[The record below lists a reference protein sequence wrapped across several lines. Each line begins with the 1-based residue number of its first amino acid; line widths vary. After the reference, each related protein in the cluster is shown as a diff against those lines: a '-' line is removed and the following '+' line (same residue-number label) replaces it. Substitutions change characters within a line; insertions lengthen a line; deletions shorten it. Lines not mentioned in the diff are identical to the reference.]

1 MIKTLRWIIIIDR
14 YFVLFDECLNSQLYT
29 FDSFVSF
36 LTIFQKE
43 VCQKNSWD
51 RVYLYLY
58 LRRIEDLANLEQRMK
73 LFFSV
78 ENNRINN
85 SIFL

>member
-14 YFVLFDECLNSQLYT
+14 YFVLFDFLNSQLYT

-36 LTIFQKE
+36 LIIFQKE

>member
-36 LTIFQKE
+36 LIIFQKE

>member
-36 LTIFQKE
+36 LTIFQKK